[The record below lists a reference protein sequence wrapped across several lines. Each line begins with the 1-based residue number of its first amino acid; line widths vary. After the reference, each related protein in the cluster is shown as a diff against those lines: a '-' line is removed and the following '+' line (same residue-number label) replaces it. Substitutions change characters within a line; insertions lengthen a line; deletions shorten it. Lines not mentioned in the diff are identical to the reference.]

1 MYFQFIHG
9 SDRYLQVLDMNSC
22 TYFGGGGSTFRTE
35 AVASARAPGREMNL
49 SNTKRIARVER
60 GEWRAEEDVFRKW

>member
-1 MYFQFIHG
+1 
-9 SDRYLQVLDMNSC
+9 MNSC

-49 SNTKRIARVER
+49 SNTKRIARVGR